1 MKNDLEELVRKIA
14 YNDLPH
20 IQSRLTGLEAQGKI
34 TISLVIGLILAVVAA
49 AVAVA
54 KKFIDRKYESGEWA

>member
-49 AVAVA
+49 ATTVV
-54 KKFIDRKYESGEWA
+54 IGV

>member
-1 MKNDLEELVRKIA
+1 MISSDLEKLVRRIA

-34 TISLVIGLILAVVAA
+34 MISLVIGLILAVVAA
-49 AVAVA
+49 AVAVL
-54 KKFIDRKYESGEWA
+54 IGR